1 MRGIQQIAEFW
12 LSMLLVFVL
21 WSMIGGEAGFVKYEL
36 FCFTCGNAIVNVHQA
51 AKFVKLN
58 VNTVSNFQH
67 T

>member
-1 MRGIQQIAEFW
+1 
-12 LSMLLVFVL
+12 MLLVFVL